1 MVDKIIIGTQIIYK
15 INYHYGNEW
24 HKEEYNEIAVWKS
37 NDVSLEP
44 LSTPN
49 LLDSSERYWVKYK
62 ELVYKHVKEL
72 FDGEFTADQMWYS
85 EYPYKSYI
93 KLHNHYKASVVSVG
107 YISVDEQDS
116 SSSLVVQSNV
126 DNSFVDIPVSN
137 GDILIFNANI
147 MHKSRPNMSK
157 TVRKLVGLNYRKII
171 KKLLV

>member
-1 MVDKIIIGTQIIYK
+1 MINEYEIGTQTIYK

-24 HKEEYNEIAVWKS
+24 HKEEHNKIAVWNS

-62 ELVYKHVKEL
+62 ELVYKHVKQL

-116 SSSLVVQSNV
+116 SSSLVVQNNV
-126 DNSFVDIPVSN
+126 DDSFVDIPVCS
-137 GDILIFNANI
+137 GDVLIFDANI
-147 MHKSRPNMSK
+147 MHKSRPNMSN
-157 TVRKLVGLNYRKII
+157 TVRKLVGLNYRKQTTKTLI
-171 KKLLV
+171 